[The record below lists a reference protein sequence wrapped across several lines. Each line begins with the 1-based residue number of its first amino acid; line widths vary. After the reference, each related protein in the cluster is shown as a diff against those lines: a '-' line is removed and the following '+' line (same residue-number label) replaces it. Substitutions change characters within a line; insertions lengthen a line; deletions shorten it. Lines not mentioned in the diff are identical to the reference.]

1 MLPLEHSAI
10 LSNCIMLPC
19 VIKIFVLSIVEWPLK
34 TGFTIVR
41 IVSIF
46 CSQGSA
52 AVKFL
57 KTITGQKQALI
68 HKLLHLLVNL

>member
-1 MLPLEHSAI
+1 
-10 LSNCIMLPC
+10 MLPC

-34 TGFTIVR
+34 TGFTVVR

-52 AVKFL
+52 AANIL
-57 KTITGQKQALI
+57 KTITPGKN
-68 HKLLHLLVNL
+68 KLLSINFSIC